1 MWREKSDSK
10 CVRVRVRVCGMDG
23 RFLGKPGIRKESM
36 SDVIVNETFIT

>member
-1 MWREKSDSK
+1 MCA
-10 CVRVRVRVCGMDG
+10 CVWVWMGVCVSVRACGMDG